1 VTGVDR
7 NQETGGWVVRV
18 NSGESF
24 ACEKLI
30 LCQGTYLG
38 LSLVTDKYLPPLDV
52 WYTAQ
57 TVALI
62 EVDPDEAGR
71 LSSMPS
77 MVTQTKPFQYTYIL
91 PPILY
96 PDGRIYLKFGQHDL
110 TRVLTSPADVVLHY
124 RAGPD
129 PAHVHQLLDEAVQ
142 LLPGLQVSSCHG
154 DSCVTLNT
162 PTKTAPYIDQVL
174 PDLVICGA
182 GCGHGAMSSD
192 EIGRVAA
199 VLGLSGRWDSDV
211 DRDHCRVKYKQYQS
225 KL

>member
-1 VTGVDR
+1 
-7 NQETGGWVVRV
+7 
-18 NSGESF
+18 
-24 ACEKLI
+24 
-30 LCQGTYLG
+30 
-38 LSLVTDKYLPPLDV
+38 
-52 WYTAQ
+52 
-57 TVALI
+57 
-62 EVDPDEAGR
+62 
-71 LSSMPS
+71 MPS

-162 PTKTAPYIDQVL
+162 PTKTAPYIDQVNSFFVFRHNIDSGVGV
-174 PDLVICGA
+174 DLT
-182 GCGHGAMSSD
+182 
-192 EIGRVAA
+192 
-199 VLGLSGRWDSDV
+199 L
-211 DRDHCRVKYKQYQS
+211 Y
-225 KL
+225 